1 MILPNP
7 LNFDTLSLS
16 VFKINRHHVTFKL
29 KREISCGQTMN
40 TALESH
46 DIRFVTVNRDS
57 LYFVVIRF
65 TTDAVLIISAD

>member
-1 MILPNP
+1 M
-7 LNFDTLSLS
+7 
-16 VFKINRHHVTFKL
+16 TFKL